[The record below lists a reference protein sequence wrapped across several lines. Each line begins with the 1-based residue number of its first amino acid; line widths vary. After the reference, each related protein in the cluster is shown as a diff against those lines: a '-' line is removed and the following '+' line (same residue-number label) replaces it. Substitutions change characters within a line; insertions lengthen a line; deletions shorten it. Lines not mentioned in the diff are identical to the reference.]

1 MKTPYVL
8 TPGPTYIHETVRRE
22 MSRELTNPDID
33 LSFYEF
39 YKNTCEKLKK
49 LLKTKNETLILCG
62 EGILGLEAACCSLT
76 EKGDRVLVLDNG
88 IFGAGFKDFVEMYG
102 GEAVMYSTDY
112 ENAIDPADLKTFL
125 EKDSDFK
132 YAALVH
138 CETPSGIT
146 NPIDKL
152 CPLLNEYG
160 IMTVVDSVSGVGG
173 EEVKTDE
180 WHIDILLGGS
190 QKCLSAPVGLSFLSI
205 SPRAWQAIDG
215 RKTPITGFYCNLAT
229 FKGWYEKKWF
239 PYTMPIHLIYA
250 LDAAL
255 DRALLENYVER
266 HNKIAY
272 AVRWAVTKAGLEL
285 YPKSGCSN
293 TLTAVKTPENADFKN
308 IQKTCLEKYN
318 VLTGSSFGCFGDSI
332 MRLGHMGENCTED
345 KMFLLMTALTDAL
358 TTEGVDLKAPL
369 NTLFAEG
376 LDKYEK

>member
-8 TPGPTYIHETVRRE
+8 TPGPTYIHEDVRRE

-33 LSFYEF
+33 ISFYDF
-39 YKNTCEKLKK
+39 YKNVCEKLKK
-49 LLKTKNETLILCG
+49 LLKTESEVLILCG

-76 EKGDRVLVLDNG
+76 EKGDRVLVIDNG
-88 IFGAGFKDFVEMYG
+88 IFGAGFRDFVEMYG
-102 GEAVMYSTDY
+102 GEAVMYSSDY
-112 ENAIDPADLKTFL
+112 QNELNADELRAFL
-125 EKDSDFK
+125 EKDSNFK

-160 IMTVVDSVSGVGG
+160 IMTVVDSVSGIGG

-180 WHIDILLGGS
+180 WNIDILLGGS

-205 SPRAWQAIDG
+205 SDRAWQAMEN
-215 RKTPITGFYCNLAT
+215 RKTPIAGFYCNLQA

-255 DRALLENYVER
+255 DRIADEDYVYR
-266 HNKIAY
+266 HKKIAWAVRY
-272 AVRWAVTKAGLEL
+272 AVNKAGLEL
-285 YPKSGCSN
+285 YPKSGFSN
-293 TLTAVKTPENADFKN
+293 TLTAVKTPKNVKFEN
-308 IQKTCLEKYN
+308 IQKRCLEKYN
-318 VLTGSSFGCFGDSI
+318 VLVGSSFGCFGSDI
-332 MRLGHMGENCTED
+332 IRLGHMGENCTED
-345 KMFLLMTALTDAL
+345 KMYLLMSALDYAL
-358 TTEGVDLKAPL
+358 GSEGVALKTSL
-369 NTLFAEG
+369 KISFAEG